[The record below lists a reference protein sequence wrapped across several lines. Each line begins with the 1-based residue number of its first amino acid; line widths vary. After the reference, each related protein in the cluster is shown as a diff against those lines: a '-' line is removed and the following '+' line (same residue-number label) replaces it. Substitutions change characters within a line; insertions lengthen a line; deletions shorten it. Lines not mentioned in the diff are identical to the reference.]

1 MEDNTS
7 KVYVEPHRSQPP
19 IVSPNAGSG
28 TQLFV
33 INLCASIAPVPTTG
47 RNIPGLE
54 NYKLYQVA
62 RVEDGRTRHRLRLG
76 FFTNEAHAERV
87 LTVVRQQYPTAFTTS
102 LSDEDRRFTRGYVP
116 ERSAAPAPAAAP
128 TPVPA
133 ARPAV
138 AVVSTPAPAP
148 ARAAAPVTAPVQAA
162 APAPQVARVAPAT
175 APVVAKA
182 APAPAPA
189 APVAAKPAAALAAP
203 AVKPAAKAA
212 PPAKA
217 PAIAA
222 RKNGDEVVEMT
233 WEPDEE
239 TKKAASSTKLPRLS
253 SIAQGAGLDD
263 MSWEEEAPT
272 LGNNTNPG
280 KEPLAVGLLS
290 GRFAALDTSKLKAMK
305 AAAPKAAAP
314 AATPKAAVPAAPKA
328 AAPTAPPAATAKP
341 ATPPAPQTVPPK
353 LDTGASVRVP
363 ALTFSDP
370 VPTPANAPKANG
382 PAEPYHVG
390 KGVKIEDVE
399 DFELDLF
406 DDPPARTSTSA
417 SGRMPALGSA
427 VANKKASPSVPA
439 KPAMAANPAV
449 AAKPAVPAAKPA
461 TPVAAKPAPA
471 AKPAA
476 PAAPV
481 AKKIETPPAKPAA
494 PVVAAKP
501 APAAAPAKPAA
512 TVRDASLVHPNL
524 DSTQTIR
531 ALTTEEM
538 NDAAQEKWFA
548 IQLAASDQP
557 VNLDAMPHLDIFEA
571 YSLYSVAT
579 AGSGKIVHS
588 LRLGFFKEDVSAE
601 AVSGYLKTFFASPSV
616 IRISVAEQ
624 ARFKDAPQPRRAQP
638 AEEPKSN
645 VVDLNNARR
654 PAPVVPTVTMEVDPV
669 ATGAFRP
676 NASGTLNPASGAFK
690 PGATGAIKNGQ
701 FRPGATGA
709 FKLNGTGVHKAMTP
723 DGRIAAKAAAPAM
736 KRSEPTRA
744 ASTGKHKMLKKSLA
758 EELLEEAR
766 EVELSESGV
775 RKMPQN
781 GSLLS
786 RLLGKKK

>member
-1 MEDNTS
+1 MEESTS
-7 KVYVEPHRSQPP
+7 KVYVEPDSSRPP
-19 IVSPNAGSG
+19 IVSPNTGSG

-102 LSDEDRRFTRGYVP
+102 LGEEDRRFTRGYVP
-116 ERSAAPAPAAAP
+116 ERSAAPPPAAAP
-128 TPVPA
+128 TPA

-138 AVVSTPAPAP
+138 AVAAPAP
-148 ARAAAPVTAPVQAA
+148 ARPPVAAPITAPAQAA
-162 APAPQVARVAPAT
+162 AQAPQQAARV
-175 APVVAKA
+175 
-182 APAPAPA
+182 APAPA
-189 APVAAKPAAALAAP
+189 AP
-203 AVKPAAKAA
+203 AAKAA
-212 PPAKA
+212 PVVTKPAAAPAAPAAKAPQPAKA
-217 PAIAA
+217 QPVAA
-222 RKNGDEVVEMT
+222 KKNGDDVVEMT

-239 TKKAASSTKLPRLS
+239 TKKTATSSKLPKLK
-253 SIAQGAGLDD
+253 SIAEATGLDD
-263 MSWEEEAPT
+263 LSWEDEPAPT
-272 LGNNTNPG
+272 LTSTNPG

-290 GRFAALDTSKLKAMK
+290 GRFAALDPSKLKAGK
-305 AAAPKAAAP
+305 PAARAAP
-314 AATPKAAVPAAPKA
+314 AAPAAA
-328 AAPTAPPAATAKP
+328 AKP
-341 ATPPAPQTVPPK
+341 ATPPAPKTVPPK
-353 LDTGASVRVP
+353 LDSGASVRVP

-370 VPTPANAPKANG
+370 VPTPATAQKSSG

-406 DDPPARTSTSA
+406 EDPPTLAASA
-417 SGRMPALGSA
+417 PAAKAPAPA
-427 VANKKASPSVPA
+427 VANKKA
-439 KPAMAANPAV
+439 AAPVATKPAV
-449 AAKPAVPAAKPA
+449 AAKPALPAKPA
-461 TPVAAKPAPA
+461 TAPA
-471 AKPAA
+471 APVAKKIETPPKLAA

-481 AKKIETPPAKPAA
+481 AKKIETPAKPAA
-494 PVVAAKP
+494 PAAAKPAPVAAKP
-501 APAAAPAKPAA
+501 ALPA
-512 TVRDASLVHPNL
+512 RDPSLVHPNL

-548 IQLAASDQP
+548 IQLAVSDQP

-601 AVSGYLKTFFASPSV
+601 AVSGYLKTFFASPTV

-624 ARFKDAPQPRRAQP
+624 ARFKDAPQPRRAEP
-638 AEEPKSN
+638 EEPKSN
-645 VVDLNNARR
+645 VVELNNARAGR
-654 PAPVVPTVTMEVDPV
+654 APVVPTVTMEVEPGV
-669 ATGAFRP
+669 NGSFRP
-676 NASGTLNPASGAFK
+676 NASGSLNSATGTFR
-690 PGATGAIKNGQ
+690 PGATGALKNGQ
-701 FRPGATGA
+701 FKPGATGA
-709 FKLNGTGVHKAMTP
+709 FKLNGTGVHKALSP
-723 DGRIAAKAAAPAM
+723 DGKIAAKAAGPAM

-744 ASTGKHKMLKKSLA
+744 ASTGKHKTLKKSLA
-758 EELLEEAR
+758 EELLAEAR

-781 GSLLS
+781 NSLLS